1 LARLFVLFSG
11 DHPEFARTMLSRGH
25 ALFESLPF
33 GKLVCVVDVVG
44 CQPTTS
50 FSRANRPD
58 LMERDLGNF
67 SRGRYA
73 WRLENPRPFSDPPK
87 AVGKQGFFFVRLSPL
102 QMRQVGI
109 KEAA

>member
-1 LARLFVLFSG
+1 
-11 DHPEFARTMLSRGH
+11 
-25 ALFESLPF
+25 
-33 GKLVCVVDVVG
+33 
-44 CQPTTS
+44 
-50 FSRANRPD
+50 
-58 LMERDLGNF
+58 MERDLGNF